1 MLNLNNTNDYDLS
14 IVGEKIKYERELLL
28 YTQENL
34 AEQLDIIASKS
45 KKYNNKQKSRQ
56 TIANWEKGE
65 TYPSYQ
71 DMVNLC
77 KLFKCDIDY
86 LTGKIPCKTRENTD
100 IQKETR
106 LTEETIKRIKM
117 IPSFRLLIEY
127 ISKGLIPYDSDNN
140 IGKLFDS
147 IEKYIQTP
155 DTELKQSA
163 IAMYEIQ
170 DNLSKLRMNIQHQEK
185 DIHKRLF

>member
-1 MLNLNNTNDYDLS
+1 MLNLNNISDYDLS
-14 IVGEKIKYERELLL
+14 KVGEIIRYERELRR
-28 YTQENL
+28 YTQETL

-45 KKYNNKQKSRQ
+45 KNCNNKQKSRQ

-77 KLFKCDIDY
+77 KLFKCDMDY

-100 IQKETR
+100 IQEETR
-106 LTEETIKRIKM
+106 LTEKTINRIKI

-140 IGKLFDS
+140 IEKLFDS

-155 DTELKQSA
+155 DTEFKQSA

-170 DNLSKLRMNIQHQEK
+170 DNLSKLRMDIQHQEK
-185 DIHKRLF
+185 DPHKRLF

>member
-1 MLNLNNTNDYDLS
+1 MSNINGYDLS
-14 IVGEKIKYERELLL
+14 IVGEKIRYERELLG
-28 YTQENL
+28 YTQEKL

-45 KKYNNKQKSRQ
+45 KNYNNKQKSRQ

-77 KLFKCDIDY
+77 NLFKCDIDY
-86 LTGKIPCKTRENTD
+86 LSGKIPCKTRENTD

-106 LTEETIKRIKM
+106 LTEETINRIKI

-155 DTELKQSA
+155 DTEFKQSA

-170 DNLSKLRMNIQHQEK
+170 DNLSKLRMDIQHQEK
-185 DIHKRLF
+185 DPHKRLF

>member
-1 MLNLNNTNDYDLS
+1 MSNINNYDLS
-14 IVGEKIKYERELLL
+14 IVGEKIRYERELLR
-28 YTQENL
+28 YTQEKL

-45 KKYNNKQKSRQ
+45 KNYNNKQKSRQ

-71 DMVNLC
+71 DMINLC
-77 KLFKCDIDY
+77 NLFKCDIDY
-86 LTGKIPCKTRENTD
+86 LSGKIPCKTRENAD

-106 LTEETIKRIKM
+106 LTEETIKRIK
-117 IPSFRLLIEY
+117 IPNCWSSKYKIEY
-127 ISKGLIPYDSDNN
+127 ISEKLLPYDSDNT

-147 IEKYIQTP
+147 IEKYIKET
-155 DTELKQSA
+155 DNKQSA

-170 DNLSKLRMNIQHQEK
+170 DSLSQLRINKQYQEK
-185 DIHKRLF
+185 DTHKKLY